1 MMAWAFVAEYDL
13 GFTNLIGEPS
23 EVAEFYTRESGQPFR
38 GTPSVLV
45 FSPTGELEGAGA
57 GAVDLRRIEAFIQQ
71 F

>member
-38 GTPSVLV
+38 GTPSLLV
-45 FSPTGELEGAGA
+45 FSPTGELEGVAA